1 MRQNTDPYIWWKKS
15 AKHNKPKKVSPAI
28 PKGLVRLRKA

>member
-15 AKHNKPKKVSPAI
+15 AKHNKPSPNKPQKGLAI
-28 PKGLVRLRKA
+28 PPKKA